1 MGIVYQG
8 TNYANTQ
15 LTPVELI
22 EQGQQRGTVQVMRD
36 SFKLT
41 ADLAAGDTIIM
52 GGYIP
57 EGAILV
63 NCIIS
68 SDALGGSCTI
78 NVGWSVPSEQFP
90 TGGGGDTLMTA
101 NATGFFSALPVSSA
115 VAATAR
121 GSSYEGGGI
130 GPTAST
136 FEGLKLTSPIQVVI
150 AENAAS
156 SGATGKVIAIEVNYI
171 IE

>member
-1 MGIVYQG
+1 MAIVYKG
-8 TNYANTQ
+8 VKYGDTL
-15 LTPVELI
+15 LTPQTLI
-22 EQGQQRGTVQVMRD
+22 EQGQQRGTPQVMKD
-36 SFKLT
+36 QFTLT

-57 EGAILV
+57 EGATLLD
-63 NCIIS
+63 CKIS

-78 NVGWSVPSEQFP
+78 NVGWSVISEQFP
-90 TGGGGDTLMTA
+90 TGGGGDTTMTA
-101 NATGFFSALPVSSA
+101 AATGFFSALPVSSA
-115 VAATAR
+115 TFASAR

-136 FEGLKLTSPIQVVI
+136 FENLKVTSPIQVVI
-150 AENAAS
+150 AENAVS
-156 SGATGKVIAIEVNYI
+156 SGATGKIIAIEVTYI